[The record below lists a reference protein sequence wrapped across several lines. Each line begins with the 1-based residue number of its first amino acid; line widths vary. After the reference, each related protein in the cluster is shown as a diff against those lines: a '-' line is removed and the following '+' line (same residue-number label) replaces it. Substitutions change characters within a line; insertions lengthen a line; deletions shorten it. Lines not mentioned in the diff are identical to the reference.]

1 MGTIFAK
8 DKMTANQS
16 LIQKTGKTQAAFVPK
31 LYIMVQNKKQPTPE
45 EPNPEQPLI
54 SWSKAGDVFCVYDP
68 IKFSQVILPL
78 HFKHNNWQ
86 SFVRQLNMYGFH
98 KVNDLLSSS
107 HCQTD
112 TVQAWEFRHPFFKQN
127 RPDLLP
133 MIKRKSTKHHGA
145 SKADSAL
152 ANVQATS
159 QLGGIHIQRQV
170 PLSKGVPVPSAQAF
184 QSCLLNKNPS
194 LILPSSNHP
203 LHGKPPPPPSLPTR
217 NTNIPPRTPVLY
229 PLLTQQFQYT
239 HSTHSQLKSS
249 SPLLKHSCS
258 KFSPPTQSS
267 PKKNCFIPCSP
278 HSMCLPLNAICP
290 ITSHSQ
296 HSRNG
301 NVKEEEVTESER
313 SFSWSSVQEAC
324 SISSPFTRI
333 EGELRRLNDT
343 LTHQDPKGNHV
354 FSMLGLLTET
364 VTLLAEN
371 KECKVAPSQQ
381 ETLSRYVKTAKEAL
395 GKLEAANLSH
405 HNSVKG
411 YSGAPSTESMSPILT
426 DPLEDRCRNSF
437 DSNHLKNKDYSSRQ
451 GRFVQPCLS
460 HHTDSLKLLPPLK
473 SMIPTHTPP
482 VYHRTYS
489 LGALPASINR
499 LMNAET
505 KEYPKR
511 SVSPEEDTKDQED
524 NQEEGEREEE
534 EEGGGNEVEDEDEDN
549 LEDEDDNVYC
559 NDDNTNEGK
568 CCDRNGI
575 DSDSDE
581 LSNSEADSEVDQ
593 ESFSDQLSSS
603 AESTSERAIQGSAT
617 ELKMQ
622 YISQD
627 DELTILH
634 QKRPYDGSQQSE
646 QLEVEE
652 DGVSILGDS
661 NRKNH
666 NHKRIRNK

>member
-1 MGTIFAK
+1 MGTIVANEK
-8 DKMTANQS
+8 VTANQS
-16 LIQKTGKTQAAFVPK
+16 LLQKTGKTQAAFVPK
-31 LYIMVQNKKQPTPE
+31 LYIMVQNKNQPTPE

-68 IKFSQVILPL
+68 IKFSRVILPL

-152 ANVQATS
+152 SNVQATS

-170 PLSKGVPVPSAQAF
+170 PLSKGVPGPAAQEF
-184 QSCLLNKNPS
+184 QSCLLKNQPS

-203 LHGKPPPPPSLPTR
+203 LNGKPPPPPSLPTR
-217 NTNIPPRTPVLY
+217 NANISPRTPVLY
-229 PLLTQQFQYT
+229 PILTQQFQYT
-239 HSTHSQLKSS
+239 HSANSQLKSS
-249 SPLLKHSCS
+249 SPLLKHSFS
-258 KFSPPTQSS
+258 KFSPPTQAS

-278 HSMCLPLNAICP
+278 HSMCLPLNASCP

-296 HSRNG
+296 HSRNS
-301 NVKEEEVTESER
+301 NVKEEEVTER
-313 SFSWSSVQEAC
+313 GFSWSSVQEAC
-324 SISSPFTRI
+324 SRSSPFTRI
-333 EGELRRLNDT
+333 EGLITEL
-343 LTHQDPKGNHV
+343 
-354 FSMLGLLTET
+354 

-381 ETLSRYVKTAKEAL
+381 ETLSHYVKTAKKAL
-395 GKLEAANLSH
+395 GNLEAENLGH
-405 HNSVKG
+405 HNSVNR
-411 YSGAPSTESMSPILT
+411 YSGAPSTESMSPIST
-426 DPLEDRCRNSF
+426 DPLADRCRSSV

-451 GRFVQPCLS
+451 GR
-460 HHTDSLKLLPPLK
+460 
-473 SMIPTHTPP
+473 MIPTHTPP

-499 LMNAET
+499 LMNDEP

-511 SVSPEEDTKDQED
+511 AVSPEEDTQDQED
-524 NQEEGEREEE
+524 NQEEGEKEDE
-534 EEGGGNEVEDEDEDN
+534 EEGGGNEVEDEDKDN

-568 CCDRNGI
+568 CCDSNGI

-593 ESFSDQLSSS
+593 QSFSDQLSSS
-603 AESTSERAIQGSAT
+603 AESTSESSIQGSAT

-622 YISQD
+622 CISQD